1 MSDDLVQQELKAQ
14 QVGPAVRTL
23 CGTVALALVAAGMAL
38 AARASEMAP
47 VAILLFA
54 LIAAPFGWLAA
65 FGVKVAVIDP
75 VASERFLELAD
86 PSRPLPETAPITH
99 DPVPARREG

>member
-1 MSDDLVQQELKAQ
+1 MPDPLVKQELKAQ

-23 CGTVALALVAAGMAL
+23 CGTVALALVAGGMAL
-38 AARASEMAP
+38 ATRAPEMAP

-54 LIAAPFGWLAA
+54 AIAAPFGWLAA

-86 PSRPLPETAPITH
+86 PSRPLPETALVTR
-99 DPVPARREG
+99 DADGR